1 MLTAQKKRVR
11 KPDPQGNAPLFFDIA
26 CFFIET
32 IWAMSATTF
41 AAIAAFEV
49 EFFGETFVA
58 FGSKVEIFAFDWY
71 IFFILVEHRRKFNNF
86 SGMILIVSKY
96 LIPKGFRG
104 LTVFPFVVVRYRNAQ
119 DYLVLMNHE
128 RIHLRQQMELLVLPF
143 FVIYGL
149 DYLVKLI
156 RYRDKSLAYR
166 NIVFE
171 REAYQN
177 ENALDY
183 LKSRSFWK
191 FMKYV

>member
-1 MLTAQKKRVR
+1 
-11 KPDPQGNAPLFFDIA
+11 
-26 CFFIET
+26 
-32 IWAMSATTF
+32 
-41 AAIAAFEV
+41 
-49 EFFGETFVA
+49 
-58 FGSKVEIFAFDWY
+58 
-71 IFFILVEHRRKFNNF
+71 
-86 SGMILIVSKY
+86 MILIVSKY

-104 LTVFPFVVVRYRNAQ
+104 LTVFPFVVVRDRNAQ

-171 REAYQN
+171 REAYEN
-177 ENALDY
+177 ESNLEY
-183 LKSRSFWK
+183 LKSRSFCR

>member
-1 MLTAQKKRVR
+1 
-11 KPDPQGNAPLFFDIA
+11 
-26 CFFIET
+26 
-32 IWAMSATTF
+32 
-41 AAIAAFEV
+41 
-49 EFFGETFVA
+49 
-58 FGSKVEIFAFDWY
+58 
-71 IFFILVEHRRKFNNF
+71 
-86 SGMILIVSKY
+86 MILIVSKY

-104 LTVFPFVVVRYRNAQ
+104 LTVFPFVVVRDRNAQ

-156 RYRDKSLAYR
+156 RDRDKSLAYR